1 MLKKVLVFTLMLI
14 AVGGYSQTKN
24 FIDKPFLETYAKI
37 DSMVVPDR
45 ISLRISLKEN
55 DSKGDISVAELDKK
69 MISTLKT
76 IGIDIKKQL
85 SLTKLSSNVK
95 KKFIRKN
102 DIQVSK
108 TYSLLVYDANTASRV
123 IRELEDVGLSNISI
137 ISMKYSKM
145 EELEV
150 YLREKAIMKARNKA
164 VSMTSR
170 LNQSIGKAI
179 YISDMQANVSDYF
192 TGSSSGIVV
201 RGMGRISNNSDDDL
215 LADIAFRKIKVESKV
230 FVKFELK

>member
-1 MLKKVLVFTLMLI
+1 MLKKILVFTLMLI
-14 AVGGYSQTKN
+14 ALSGYSQNKN

-45 ISLRISLKEN
+45 ITLRISLKEN

-69 MISTLKT
+69 MSSTLKT
-76 IGIDIKKQL
+76 IGIDINKQL
-85 SLTKLSSNVK
+85 SLTNLSSNIK

-108 TYSLLVYDANTASRV
+108 TYSLLVYDANTADRV
-123 IRELEDVGLSNISI
+123 IRELENVGLSNISI

-150 YLREKAIMKARNKA
+150 DLRVKAITKARNKA
-164 VSMTSR
+164 VSMTSP

-179 YISDMQANVSDYF
+179 YISDMQTSVSDYF
-192 TGSSSGIVV
+192 TGSANGVV
-201 RGMGRISNNSDDDL
+201 IRGMSSISKNSNDYL
-215 LADIAFRKIKVESKV
+215 LAQIAFKKIKVESKV
-230 FVKFELK
+230 FIKFELK